1 MIIRVDRERKEE
13 ESVIKTERTPVKK
26 AKIHGRR
33 PEQPRQELSRSRR
46 RHAYWL
52 RSIRAISRHFSTFI
66 YRVLSAQTNQPNF
79 IFITRYRIALETSS
93 CLSEEILI
101 AKCVLEKLLL
111 NKVESEIRPI
121 RRKKRKMKLLSRQ
134 IAINWDFNYRMN
146 DLKIRFEFE
155 NIR

>member
-1 MIIRVDRERKEE
+1 MVDGQSSRDKNCRDQEE
-13 ESVIKTERTPVKK
+13 DTHIDYV
-26 AKIHGRR
+26 
-33 PEQPRQELSRSRR
+33 QLEL
-46 RHAYWL
+46 
-52 RSIRAISRHFSTFI
+52 SRHFSTFI

-121 RRKKRKMKLLSRQ
+121 RRKKKRKMKLLSRQ

>member
-1 MIIRVDRERKEE
+1 MVDGQSSRDKNCRDQEE
-13 ESVIKTERTPVKK
+13 DTHIGYV
-26 AKIHGRR
+26 
-33 PEQPRQELSRSRR
+33 QLEL
-46 RHAYWL
+46 
-52 RSIRAISRHFSTFI
+52 SRHFSTFI